1 MNTPRQLHDARAE
14 ASARARP
21 YGRLL
26 AAALVAA
33 AVHGGAQAQSVASL
47 LDLSLEQLANVEVT
61 SVAKRPQRLADVA
74 GSVYVIS
81 AEDIR
86 RSGATSL
93 PEVLRLAPN
102 LQVAR
107 ADANQYAITARAF
120 NSVLANKMLVLVD
133 GRTVYSPLFSGVF
146 WEVQGVVL
154 EDIDRIEVL
163 SGSGGTLYGS
173 NAVNGV
179 INIISRSALDTQG
192 TLLSA
197 GAGNE
202 DRVFTARHGA
212 ATEGGT
218 AWRAYV
224 RRSARDNTR
233 LSSGADIR
241 DGSAKTMA
249 GFRADRTDGG
259 RLLTVQGDL
268 YESRIEQA
276 PADGS
281 RHLSG
286 MNLLGRWSRQS
297 AGGGRTQLQAYYDRT
312 ERNQPGSVRD
322 TLDTIDL
329 EFQQLSQP
337 RAGHELLWGGGYRWQ
352 HDRTT
357 NISPAVLAFLPPDR
371 RLNLSNVFAQDEIAL
386 GDALKLTLGAKL
398 EHNDY
403 TGAEWLPNARLA
415 WNVAPNH
422 LLWGA
427 VSRAVRTPSRI
438 DREFFSPGVAPFIIA
453 GGPNFDSEIA
463 KVYEAGYRAQ
473 PTSALSY
480 SMTLYH
486 HDFERLRSLD
496 LGPGGATLNNNLQ
509 GRLNGVAAWGS
520 YRVTDTWR
528 LTAGLVRQHESLAA
542 RPGTAP
548 IGGVASLGNDPDLR
562 WMLGSSL
569 DLGRGHEVDVQ
580 VRHVGALPSPSVP
593 AYTAVDLRWGWHVRP
608 GLELSLAVRN
618 LGDPRHPEWGSPVNR
633 AELDRSVFV
642 KATWRL

>member
-1 MNTPRQLHDARAE
+1 
-14 ASARARP
+14 
-21 YGRLL
+21 
-26 AAALVAA
+26 
-33 AVHGGAQAQSVASL
+33 
-47 LDLSLEQLANVEVT
+47 
-61 SVAKRPQRLADVA
+61 
-74 GSVYVIS
+74 
-81 AEDIR
+81 
-86 RSGATSL
+86 
-93 PEVLRLAPN
+93 
-102 LQVAR
+102 
-107 ADANQYAITARAF
+107 
-120 NSVLANKMLVLVD
+120 
-133 GRTVYSPLFSGVF
+133 
-146 WEVQGVVL
+146 
-154 EDIDRIEVL
+154 
-163 SGSGGTLYGS
+163 
-173 NAVNGV
+173 
-179 INIISRSALDTQG
+179 
-192 TLLSA
+192 
-197 GAGNE
+197 
-202 DRVFTARHGA
+202 
-212 ATEGGT
+212 
-218 AWRAYV
+218 
-224 RRSARDNTR
+224 
-233 LSSGADIR
+233 
-241 DGSAKTMA
+241 MA
-249 GFRADRTDGG
+249 GFRADQSEGG

-286 MNLLGRWSRQS
+286 MNLLGRWSRQN
-297 AGGGRTQLQAYYDRT
+297 AGGGHTQLQAYYDRT

-329 EFQQLSQP
+329 DFQQLSHP
-337 RAGHELLWGGGYRWQ
+337 RVGHELLWGGGYRWQ

-357 NISPAVLAFLPPDR
+357 NINPAVLAFLPADR
-371 RLNLSNVFAQDEIAL
+371 RLKLSNVFAQDEIAL

-438 DREFFSPGVAPFIIA
+438 DREFFSPGVAPFAVA
-453 GGPNFDSEIA
+453 GGPNFESEIA

-480 SMTLYH
+480 SVTLYH

-528 LTAGLVRQHESLAA
+528 LTAGVLRQHESRAA

-548 IGGVASLGNDPDLR
+548 IGGVASLGNDSDVR

-618 LGDPRHPEWGSPVNR
+618 LGDPRHPEWGTPVNR